1 MKWSNFTLENVYAYF
16 QGKIR
21 YKLYYSKRLNWL
33 IPLHVFE
40 QISYRIFVM
49 DKECYS
55 LGSCKMC
62 GCETVALQM
71 ADKPCDKP
79 CYPEMMNKADWGTY
93 KYFNSI
99 EFIYKNKRNFE
110 LKITKRIRK

>member
-1 MKWSNFTLENVYAYF
+1 MKWSNITLENVYAYF

-21 YKLYYSKRLNWL
+21 YKLYYSKSLYWL

-49 DKECYS
+49 DKECYYQ
-55 LGSCKMC
+55 GSCKMC

-71 ADKPCDKP
+71 ADKACDKP
-79 CYPEMMNKADWGTY
+79 CYPEMMNKADWETY
-93 KYFNSI
+93 KYFNKI
-99 EFIYKNKRNFE
+99 EFMYKEKRNFE
-110 LKITKRIRK
+110 LRISKTYTK